1 MIEGEIM
8 ANIYQFQAI
17 KENGETYSLDSL
29 KGRPVIIVN
38 TATKCGY
45 APQFEELES
54 LYKT

>member
-1 MIEGEIM
+1 M

-45 APQFEELES
+45 APQFEELE
-54 LYKT
+54 